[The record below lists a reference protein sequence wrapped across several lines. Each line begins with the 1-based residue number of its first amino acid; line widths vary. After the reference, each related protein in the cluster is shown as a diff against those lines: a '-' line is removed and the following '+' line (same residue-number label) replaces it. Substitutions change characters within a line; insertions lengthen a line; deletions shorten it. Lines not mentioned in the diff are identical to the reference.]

1 MKRPSE
7 SVIINNI
14 DAATT
19 MEIVRDLRNMGLV
32 QGKDF
37 EFRYNPTKHD
47 PHHWEEV
54 KPRGAEFYFREG
66 KWTTFVTLK
75 YGK

>member
-37 EFRYNPTKHD
+37 EFRYNPTKHED
-47 PHHWEEV
+47 RKSTRLNSSH
-54 KPRGAEFYFREG
+54 
-66 KWTTFVTLK
+66 T
-75 YGK
+75 